1 MAKKNIK
8 KKEEKPEVVANCDN
22 PKEVDA
28 NCDHLE
34 NGELTL
40 SQHDIEKL
48 IITVRGEQV
57 LIDQDIARLYGSWR
71 VCYHQNGGI
80 SRSYFAAIKVKNYRR
95 VYIG

>member
-1 MAKKNIK
+1 MANMKK

-48 IITVRGEQV
+48 IMSCTEIGW
-57 LIDQDIARLYGSWR
+57 LKKAL
-71 VCYHQNGGI
+71 N
-80 SRSYFAAIKVKNYRR
+80 VKF
-95 VYIG
+95 